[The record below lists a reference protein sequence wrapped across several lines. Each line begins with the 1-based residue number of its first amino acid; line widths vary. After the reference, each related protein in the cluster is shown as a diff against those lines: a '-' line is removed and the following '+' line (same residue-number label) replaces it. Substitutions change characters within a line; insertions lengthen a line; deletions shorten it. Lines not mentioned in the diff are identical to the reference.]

1 MADLIFVALTVAF
14 FALCVA
20 YVRGCD
26 RIVESGSQPAEEAAP
41 VPDRALAGTQRL
53 AETQR

>member
-1 MADLIFVALTVAF
+1 MSDLIFVALTVAF

-41 VPDRALAGTQRL
+41 EPDRALAGDPR
-53 AETQR
+53 

>member
-1 MADLIFVALTVAF
+1 MSDLIFVALTVAF

-26 RIVESGSQPAEEAAP
+26 RIVESGSQPTEEGP
-41 VPDRALAGTQRL
+41 RSRTVRSRRIRDER
-53 AETQR
+53 

>member
-20 YVRGCD
+20 YIRGCD
-26 RIVESGSQPAEEAAP
+26 RIVESGRQQEDEAAP
-41 VPDRALAGTQRL
+41 EPDRALSGSPR
-53 AETQR
+53 

>member
-1 MADLIFVALTVAF
+1 MSDLIFVALTVAF

-26 RIVESGSQPAEEAAP
+26 RIVESGSQPTEEAALE
-41 VPDRALAGTQRL
+41 PDRALSENPR
-53 AETQR
+53 

>member
-1 MADLIFVALTVAF
+1 MSDLIFVALTVAF

-26 RIVESGSQPAEEAAP
+26 RIVESGSPPTEEAA
-41 VPDRALAGTQRL
+41 VAEPDRALAENPR
-53 AETQR
+53 